1 MRHNNFSLMELVAVM
16 VVTSFLVVMTI
27 NVMKT
32 DPTSA
37 QLAQLG
43 GSCLRASSKAARE
56 MTDVLVEFNGVD
68 FKASYINKAGKKVI
82 FKQFTVSK
90 KVEAKMEKSGNKITS
105 YTVTPEGT
113 INGGGAE
120 IIFKVRN
127 PTDTTALFFSVNGF
141 TSRVFYYDT
150 SGSKV
155 TAW

>member
-1 MRHNNFSLMELVAVM
+1 MRHNSFSLMEMIAVI
-16 VVTSFLVVMTI
+16 VVTSFLLVMTI

-56 MTDVLVEFNGVD
+56 MTNVLVEFDGVT
-68 FKASYINKAGKKVI
+68 FKASYMKAGNKVI
-82 FKQFTVSK
+82 FKQFTVNG
-90 KVEAKMEKSGNKITS
+90 KVEAKMEKSGSKITS
-105 YTVTPEGT
+105 YTVTPQGT
-113 INGGGAE
+113 VDGGGAE

-127 PTDTTALFFSVNGF
+127 AGDTQALFFSVNGF
-141 TSRVFYYDT
+141 TSRVFYYDQ
-150 SGSKV
+150 SGAQV